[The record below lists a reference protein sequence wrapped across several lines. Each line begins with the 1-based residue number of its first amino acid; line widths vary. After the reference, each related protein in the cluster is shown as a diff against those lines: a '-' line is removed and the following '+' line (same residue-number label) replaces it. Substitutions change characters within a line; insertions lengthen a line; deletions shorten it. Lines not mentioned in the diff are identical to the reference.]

1 VSAGAIPAALA
12 AQTNLAFLDMSH
24 NELSGSLDA
33 FAAALPTQN
42 MLLQVN
48 FSHNRL
54 TGGIPA
60 QLQHLAAVRPAL
72 VTMKD
77 G

>member
-1 VSAGAIPAALA
+1 
-12 AQTNLAFLDMSH
+12 MSH

>member
-1 VSAGAIPAALA
+1 
-12 AQTNLAFLDMSH
+12 
-24 NELSGSLDA
+24 
-33 FAAALPTQN
+33 
-42 MLLQVN
+42 VN